1 MYQASFNP
9 QQDDVLQCQFILRCF
24 QVSSN
29 VPAGA
34 NILCEYFQ
42 NSQSGRGSDDQSP
55 HHSPWSPP
63 FLSIYNIF
71 RCTIYFIISERGSFV
86 CCMLLNTILQMQC
99 GHIMYYCKVPFV
111 KNIFFQINTSHSL
124 GQEVKCFL
132 ITTRRMNPLFSW
144 LILLVLSVPCIRETK
159 TDLDRFSLLILFNCY
174 IIRNLQHDNYF
185 YDEIIT
191 LKQLPTRCPLISTL
205 QR

>member
-1 MYQASFNP
+1 M
-9 QQDDVLQCQFILRCF
+9 LQCQFILRCF

-29 VPAGA
+29 VPRGA

-42 NSQSGRGSDDQSP
+42 NSQSGRGSDNQSP

-63 FLSIYNIF
+63 FLSITF
-71 RCTIYFIISERGSFV
+71 LGALFILLSVREGVLYAV
-86 CCMLLNTILQMQC
+86 CCLTLFCKCSVAIS
-99 GHIMYYCKVPFV
+99 YYCKVPFV

-174 IIRNLQHDNYF
+174 IIRNL
-185 YDEIIT
+185 
-191 LKQLPTRCPLISTL
+191 
-205 QR
+205 